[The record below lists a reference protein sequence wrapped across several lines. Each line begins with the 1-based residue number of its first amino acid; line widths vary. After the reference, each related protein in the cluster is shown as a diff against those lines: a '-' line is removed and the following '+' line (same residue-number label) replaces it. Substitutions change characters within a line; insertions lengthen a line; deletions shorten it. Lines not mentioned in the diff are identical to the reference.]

1 MYNKLQSVYQI
12 LKDKLYTREIIT
24 YGISGV
30 LTTAINLISY
40 YLCWNI
46 FGIHNLV
53 ANIIAWLIAVTFA
66 YFMNA
71 VWVFKDERQ
80 AAPQETIKM
89 FKFYAARV
97 FSLIVEETGLFIFV
111 ELLHFNNMIVKC
123 GLAVIVIVLN
133 YVLSKLFI
141 FNKKSSK

>member
-1 MYNKLQSVYQI
+1 MAVKIQSCIKFIKEKLF
-12 LKDKLYTREIIT
+12 TREIIT

-40 YLCWNI
+40 YICWNI
-46 FGIHNLV
+46 IGIHNLI
-53 ANIIAWLIAVTFA
+53 ANIIAWILAVTFA

-71 VWVFKDERQ
+71 IWVFKEERQ
-80 AAPQETIKM
+80 ANTQESIKM
-89 FKFYAARV
+89 FKFYLARI
-97 FSLIVEETGLFIFV
+97 FSLIVEEVGLFLFV
-111 ELLHFNNMIVKC
+111 ERLHVNNMVVKC

-141 FNKKSSK
+141 FNKKSLK

>member
-1 MYNKLQSVYQI
+1 MSDKIYHMIRLI
-12 LKDKLYTREIIT
+12 KDKLFTREIIT

-46 FGIHNLV
+46 FGIHNLI
-53 ANIIAWLIAVTFA
+53 ANIIAWVLAVTFA

-71 VWVFKDERQ
+71 IWVFNDKRQ
-80 AAPQETIKM
+80 GAKEETVKM
-89 FKFYAARV
+89 FKFYVARI
-97 FSLIVEETGLFIFV
+97 FSLIVEEAGLFLFV
-111 ELLHFNNMIVKC
+111 EILHFSNMLVKC

-141 FNKKSSK
+141 FNNKKSS

>member
-1 MYNKLQSVYQI
+1 
-12 LKDKLYTREIIT
+12 
-24 YGISGV
+24 
-30 LTTAINLISY
+30 LI
-40 YLCWNI
+40 
-46 FGIHNLV
+46 
-53 ANIIAWLIAVTFA
+53 ANIIAWVLAVTFA

-89 FKFYAARV
+89 FKFYVARI
-97 FSLIVEETGLFIFV
+97 FSLVVEEAGLFLFV

-123 GLAVIVIVLN
+123 GLAVIVIILN

-141 FNKKSSK
+141 FNKKLYK

>member
-1 MYNKLQSVYQI
+1 MSDKIGSLIKLI
-12 LKDKLYTREIIT
+12 KDKLFTREIIT

-40 YLCWNI
+40 YFCWNI
-46 FGIHNLV
+46 IGIHNLV
-53 ANIIAWLIAVTFA
+53 ANIIAWVIAVTFA

-80 AAPQETIKM
+80 GTSKETIKM
-89 FKFYAARV
+89 FKFYLARV
-97 FSLIVEETGLFIFV
+97 FSLLVEEAGLFLFV

-141 FNKKSSK
+141 FNKKISK